1 MDFYPFSSII
11 HTLPL
16 ILITP
21 SDMEIFTIFIF
32 LSSLPFFS
40 SRFET
45 WKGKAVD
52 FPIKRYF
59 SIRKTVLARR
69 SHTSRNSSNKLDFLQ
84 FNFMANT
91 FYWLG
96 EFFRLL
102 VIRKF
107 PFFSVSIIH
116 FQSKCVIQWF
126 FQFSLFFHQTFSHK
140 SKFFLYFISSRTNR
154 ERRLKFP
161 QICTKQLNGFSS
173 SSPFHL
179 TPSSVFWNGSPMW
192 REWWMY
198 SYNNFNSLTFI
209 FALFTSRRTS

>member
-107 PFFSVSIIH
+107 PFFPFQLFTFNQNVSFNGFSNFPYFSIKH
-116 FQSKCVIQWF
+116 FHTNRS
-126 FQFSLFFHQTFSHK
+126 
-140 SKFFLYFISSRTNR
+140 FFLYFISSRTNR

>member
-140 SKFFLYFISSRTNR
+140 SKFF
-154 ERRLKFP
+154 
-161 QICTKQLNGFSS
+161 
-173 SSPFHL
+173 
-179 TPSSVFWNGSPMW
+179 
-192 REWWMY
+192 
-198 SYNNFNSLTFI
+198 FI
-209 FALFTSRRTS
+209 FYFKSNESWTTIKVSSNLHKTTQRIFFLFSFPPHTIIRLLKWVSDVKGMMNV